1 MITDFEEI
9 TKELSEDEKQ
19 FLQPLINGF
28 LQHTKDNP
36 IKTPQ
41 IVSGMNNWASE
52 KGINVKFNGVRLR
65 KMVNHI
71 RSTGMLP
78 IIATSEG
85 YYCSSNQEDIK
96 KQIQSLRERAASI
109 NRCADGLMA
118 FVDEK

>member
-1 MITDFEEI
+1 MITNFDKL
-9 TKELSEDEKQ
+9 TKELSDDEKK

-28 LQHTKDNP
+28 LNHTKDNP
-36 IKTPQ
+36 IKTPE
-41 IVSGMNNWASE
+41 IVSAMNNWASE
-52 KGINVKFNGVRLR
+52 KGINVKFTGVRLR

-71 RSTGMLP
+71 RSTGALP
-78 IIATSEG
+78 LIATSDG
-85 YYCSSNQEDIK
+85 YYCSRNHQDIK